1 MEWPMNPYFPTLT
14 IPLILVVAL
23 LGGCSSIDKYN
34 PFTEAQVSREI
45 SRTPAGSTEYQCEG
59 NKRFYVR
66 MLDKGNGAWLIYPDR
81 EVNLD
86 KVSGSGNRYSNGIA
100 MLEINGNEANLS
112 DGANIDYKG
121 CQAVVAGK
129 K

>member
-1 MEWPMNPYFPTLT
+1 MECPMNKFLSLLT
-14 IPLILVVAL
+14 ISLVLAAVL
-23 LGGCSSIDKYN
+23 TGCSSIDKYN
-34 PFTEAQVSREI
+34 PFTEAQVSQEI
-45 SRTPAGSTEYQCEG
+45 SRTPAGSTEYLCEG

-86 KVSGSGNRYSNGIA
+86 KISGAGNRYSNGIA
-100 MLEINGNEANLS
+100 VLEINGNEANLS
-112 DGANIDYKG
+112 DGPKIDYKG
-121 CQAVVAGK
+121 CQAVVATK

>member
-1 MEWPMNPYFPTLT
+1 MNKFLSPLTMSLLLAFATLS
-14 IPLILVVAL
+14 A
-23 LGGCSSIDKYN
+23 CSSIDKYN
-34 PFTEAQVSREI
+34 PFTETPVYQEI
-45 SRTPAGSTEYQCEG
+45 PRTPAGSTEYLCEG

-81 EVNLD
+81 EINLD
-86 KVSGSGNRYSNGIA
+86 KVSGAGNRYSNGVA

-112 DGANIDYKG
+112 DGPKIDYKG
-121 CQAVVAGK
+121 CQAVVATK